1 MLYTAEFNM
10 VRCFPT
16 TNCDGGEWVNGTS
29 RNDCCQHGVEPFG
42 LSYTISGL
50 EGCQLC
56 PVGNRGVVKGIP

>member
-1 MLYTAEFNM
+1 M
-10 VRCFPT
+10 VSCFPT

-29 RNDCCQHGVEPFG
+29 LNDCCQHGMEPFG

-56 PVGNRGVVKGIP
+56 PVGKIINHGTDLHNSPN